1 MITPQYAENIIVG
14 IKHKNKFGWYI
25 LNKFLCLLNLNKLNS
40 QDFKRVRVGIGKPL
54 YKNDMI
60 NYVIGKVDDEE
71 LEILDKGTEKAKEAV
86 IEIIKNGIDNAMN
99 KFN

>member
-1 MITPQYAENIIVG
+1 
-14 IKHKNKFGWYI
+14 
-25 LNKFLCLLNLNKLNS
+25 
-40 QDFKRVRVGIGKPL
+40 
-54 YKNDMI
+54 MI

-71 LEILDKGTEKAKEAV
+71 LEVLDKGTEKAKEAV